1 MKKLIALLLAV
12 LMIASLAAC
21 GGSNT
26 ETTADTTTEP
36 ETTTTE
42 PETTEPETTE
52 GNVIEGIS
60 YFSLS
65 MGEDY
70 DHIKALSA
78 YYNEDGTVAVE
89 YNGDIRKMGNLEAS
103 VMATID
109 EALKNAG
116 LAALN
121 GQEDYKEGDATAS
134 MYITY
139 GDGTMLTAGFSG
151 EIPEAFSTAF
161 AAMDT
166 CFQTITAELPEYVP
180 QPVVMGEIAES
191 DKTALDGILAGMT
204 LEMPDSFMI
213 SGVATDEF
221 FSVTL
226 GLASDEGIASGVLFK
241 PMMMPGDY
249 SMSIVTLEEGKSVED
264 VVKSFVDAMD
274 WRKNICPPYPAAALI
289 ATKGNQVLC
298 LMGSEPLY
306 GQTVSAIEAA
316 GWTSAQTLTNPDM

>member
-70 DHIKALSA
+70 DHIKSLSA

-121 GQEDYKEGDATAS
+121 GQEDYKEGNANAS

-180 QPVVMGEIAES
+180 QPMVMGEIAES

-213 SGVATDEF
+213 SGVAKDEYF
-221 FSVTL
+221 AAAM
-226 GLASDEGIASGVLFK
+226 GLSSDAGIASGVSFA
-241 PMMMPGDY
+241 PMMLTSAY
-249 SMSIVTLEEGKSVED
+249 SLNIVTLEEGTSVD
-264 VVKSFVDAMD
+264 TVAADFNTSLD
-274 WRKNICPPYPAAALI
+274 WLKWVCVQPSNALI

-298 LMGSEPLY
+298 LMGGEDLY
-306 GQTVSAIEAA
+306 TQTVSAIEAA
-316 GWTSAQTLTNPDM
+316 GWTTVQSLTNPNM

>member
-121 GQEDYKEGDATAS
+121 GQEDYKEGDANAS

-180 QPVVMGEIAES
+180 QPMVMGEIAES

-213 SGVATDEF
+213 SGVAKDEYF
-221 FSVTL
+221 AAAM
-226 GLASDEGIASGVLFK
+226 GLSSDAGIASGVSFA
-241 PMMMPGDY
+241 PMMMTSAY
-249 SMSIVTLEEGKSVED
+249 SLNIVTLEEGTSVD
-264 VVKSFVDAMD
+264 TVAADFNTSLD
-274 WRKNICPPYPAAALI
+274 WLKWVCVQPSNALI

-298 LMGSEPLY
+298 LMGGEDLY
-306 GQTVSAIEAA
+306 TQTVSAIEAA
-316 GWTSAQTLTNPDM
+316 GWTTVQSLTNPNM